1 MGKTSLTKRLDE
13 TMRKYGDRRQDGRV
27 ASPRTQEMR
36 RQVLT
41 TVFNVLHDKGFRLSE
56 PANLGDRHL
65 RAVVRTW
72 FEAGL
77 APVTM
82 KNYLSCV
89 DAVYSRMGKAG
100 LVRGL
105 EYYLPEVDPALLD
118 VKTTARKSKSWAEA
132 GIDVLAKIAEADAL
146 DERFGLM
153 LRAMLAFGLR
163 RKEVLKCK
171 PWKAAEDDNRLWR
184 IYPNEAKNGRP
195 RIIVIETDAQVQIL
209 NYLRSK
215 IKNKGDYLSWPKTVR
230 GKDRSDNWAI
240 NRYNDLM
247 KKIGI
252 TLDKSGATG
261 HGLRAQYAENAALI
275 AGFVPPTL
283 SGDGT
288 ELKKEDLDRKRAII
302 SENLGHSR
310 IVVTGAYYGSF
321 SKLEKVDK
329 AKLKKAI
336 EECISKMQQS
346 GKQETVSKEL
356 TEDCKVIMGVLSE
369 YDVPVSLS
377 QVQTLW
383 RRYSQRHGVEWVKPK
398 DDGEIGRGL
407 YVVATMHWRNGDNEG
422 EEVPA

>member
-100 LVRGL
+100 LVRGFG
-105 EYYLPEVDPALLD
+105 YYLPEVDPALLD

-230 GKDRSDNWAI
+230 GKDR
-240 NRYNDLM
+240 
-247 KKIGI
+247 
-252 TLDKSGATG
+252 
-261 HGLRAQYAENAALI
+261 
-275 AGFVPPTL
+275 
-283 SGDGT
+283 
-288 ELKKEDLDRKRAII
+288 
-302 SENLGHSR
+302 
-310 IVVTGAYYGSF
+310 
-321 SKLEKVDK
+321 
-329 AKLKKAI
+329 
-336 EECISKMQQS
+336 
-346 GKQETVSKEL
+346 
-356 TEDCKVIMGVLSE
+356 
-369 YDVPVSLS
+369 
-377 QVQTLW
+377 
-383 RRYSQRHGVEWVKPK
+383 
-398 DDGEIGRGL
+398 
-407 YVVATMHWRNGDNEG
+407 
-422 EEVPA
+422 